1 MKHIWMIL
9 VAGAALAS
17 CSQTDIMDNPND
29 IQNNKELVM
38 TSFKAYAPVINTDSR
53 TSLETGNLVYWN
65 DGDAI
70 AVSSRYGNPDYG
82 IYKCTTTI
90 EEGKAAYADFT
101 GEVSGNEDFYV
112 AFYPYDL
119 FKYQQEYNS
128 YFTIPTVQQAVA
140 GTFATN
146 TNPSWAF
153 TDKLGGSLQFQN
165 LGALVK
171 FTLTG
176 EDAKDLKSISL
187 TSDQDQA
194 TLSGDFMYQYNV
206 ENPDKSILSGSD
218 DWPTTKSGTVTLEGS
233 FEPGNSYYFVIAPME
248 GVLSDGFTLTLE
260 KTDGT
265 RCTLK
270 GQAGMI
276 ESIRSSE
283 ILNIG
288 EVSLEGANF
297 NTNISDFNFIAAV
310 DDAFGGNAGWTKEED
325 GTVPLTEENLTWMA
339 SVTTLYINNYN
350 LASLDYISYFTGLEE
365 LYCSDNNLKQ
375 VNLNSLKKLRTINIQ
390 NSGVTELYIDQLTEL
405 IEIHCSNNKLEA
417 LNLSDQNT
425 NLRILNCYDNELS
438 ALDVTHLTN
447 LESLYCREN
456 KLTTLDL
463 DDQNTN
469 LRYLECSNNELSA
482 LQITHLTNLESLY
495 CGSNHFTTLDLSGQ
509 NTNLRY
515 LECSDNEL
523 SALDVTHLTNLES
536 LNCRNNPLTTLDVTN
551 LHSLRFLD
559 FGNTSITDIDL
570 SGLSNLEELNCIY
583 TGLKE
588 LSLSSWP
595 ELRALYCW
603 GMENLPAE
611 LDFSANPKLESLDC
625 ESTGIT
631 SLNVSQC
638 PNLGYLYCC
647 NNRISTLDLSN
658 NMNLHSL
665 YCYNQQL
672 GSGMKLA
679 LYLPEV
685 LQDLWN
691 RISADHSSTVEVHF
705 VEN

>member
-9 VAGAALAS
+9 MAGAALAS

-70 AVSSRYGNPDYG
+70 AVSGRYSNG

-90 EEGKAAYADFT
+90 EESKSAYADFT
-101 GEVSGNEDFYV
+101 GEVSGDEDFYV

-119 FKYQQEYNS
+119 FKFQQEYNS

-187 TSDQDQA
+187 TSDQEQA

-206 ENPDKSILSGSD
+206 EKPEESILSGSD

-233 FEPGNSYYFVIAPME
+233 FESGNSYYFVIAPME

-265 RCTLK
+265 RCILK

-288 EVSLEGANF
+288 EVSLEGADF
-297 NTNISDFNFIAAV
+297 NTNISDFKFIAAV
-310 DDAFGGNAGWTKEED
+310 DKAYDGNAGWTKEED
-325 GTVPLTEENLTWMA
+325 GTVPLTEDNLTWMA
-339 SVTTLYINNYN
+339 SAVTSLN
-350 LASLDYISYFTGLEE
+350 LDNCNLPSLDYISYFTNLEE
-365 LYCSDNNLKQ
+365 LSCSNNNLKQ
-375 VNLNSLKKLRTINIQ
+375 VNLNSLKKLRYLNIQ
-390 NSGVTELYIDQLTEL
+390 NSGVIELKIDEL
-405 IEIHCSNNKLEA
+405 ENLETLLCSNNELTSLSINH
-417 LNLSDQNT
+417 LN
-425 NLRILNCYDNELS
+425 NLRQLICNNNKLTSLDVSNQNLWNLDCDQNELS
-438 ALDVTHLTN
+438 SLDIKHMTN
-447 LESLYCREN
+447 LEVLYCREN

-463 DDQNTN
+463 SGQSTGFRSLD
-469 LRYLECSNNELSA
+469 CSYNELSA
-482 LQITHLTNLESLY
+482 LQIGHLTSLEW
-495 CGSNHFTTLDLSGQ
+495 
-509 NTNLRY
+509 
-515 LECSDNEL
+515 
-523 SALDVTHLTNLES
+523 

-551 LHSLRFLD
+551 LHSLRFLN

-570 SGLSNLEELNCIY
+570 SGLSNLEELICTY

-595 ELRALYCW
+595 ELKRLYCW
-603 GMENLPAE
+603 GMKNLPAE

-638 PNLGYLYCC
+638 PNLGYLYCS

-658 NMNLHSL
+658 NTNLQYL
-665 YCYNQQL
+665 NCVNQQL

-691 RISADHSSTVEVHF
+691 QISADHSSTVEVHF